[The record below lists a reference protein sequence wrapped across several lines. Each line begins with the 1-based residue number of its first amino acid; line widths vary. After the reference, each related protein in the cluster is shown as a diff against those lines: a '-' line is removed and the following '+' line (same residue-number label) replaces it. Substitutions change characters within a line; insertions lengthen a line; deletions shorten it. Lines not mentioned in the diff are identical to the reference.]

1 MMGGRLNNKK
11 MGAVLLVLSVVLLG
25 ILLNLMGGFT
35 AQARQ
40 LGCFDDPSCVR
51 VESALS
57 VSHLAF
63 GVMGFIFALGFYLVV
78 FARGEQAILQRL
90 EEDKNKKL
98 TEERFSLI
106 ARGLDEFEKKVI
118 AAVREQDGI
127 TQNTLRL
134 RTALSKAKLSY
145 VLQDL
150 EKKGLVTRVPEGKTL
165 AVHLKFAA

>member
-11 MGAVLLVLSVVLLG
+11 MGAILLVLSVVLLG
-25 ILLNLMGGFT
+25 ILLKLIGGFST
-35 AQARQ
+35 QARQ
-40 LGCFDDPSCVR
+40 LGCFDDPSCIK
-51 VESALS
+51 VESALG
-57 VSHLAF
+57 VTHIAF
-63 GVMGFIFALGFYLVV
+63 GVMGFIFALGFYLVI

-90 EEDKNKKL
+90 EEEKNKKL

-106 ARGLDEFEKKVI
+106 AQGLDEFEKKVI
-118 AAVREQDGI
+118 AAVREQEGI

-134 RTALSKAKLSY
+134 RTAFSKAKLSY

-165 AVHLKFAA
+165 AVHLKVAL